1 MDNKINFYN
10 HISINKSYSIQSLIS
25 SSFQRSFGKSQ
36 INNLKNIKKKQS
48 GIHIFLESIS
58 KNANID
64 FQELIKLGG
73 NKIILNG
80 KLNDEI
86 KKILNLRILMSDFD
100 YEKPISANS
109 LKPSISRAKIN
120 FNQNLNYLTPFLKE
134 IKERPLWRYDFD
146 LEWNNNFYGNISN
159 ENIMLN
165 LSHNCFLIEGKNV
178 AFIKNSR
185 YQNIPL
191 ISEFEINGNIIFWI
205 NRNLSLVDLPEWKI
219 IEEFISNG
227 YFRKYPCMPY
237 LTEYSSSENGL
248 ITMRL
253 DCDEDIE
260 SARNIFEIYKNN
272 NLPISLAITTNQI
285 KESHPISSL
294 PKEVNDYGGTVLNH
308 SHSHPV
314 NWGGSKDKIKEEII
328 TSNNLIKKSFGIQT
342 EYAVSPFHH
351 LTWAALEVLNEL
363 NFKGVIAGISSSHHE
378 FLITKGGS
386 INEKL
391 DILVHSQQC
400 MLHGDCLT
408 KTRKVD
414 SYLNAFSLYSNL
426 GFSIGYLDHP
436 ISKRYDYGWI
446 NFERQIKTHQQII
459 EYLTNKNIKFI
470 GQKELFQRFAAKEKI
485 QIKTINKNDF
495 YSLEIQNESKVC
507 LSITF
512 GGERFNCE
520 PLKTTCKK
528 INKNLY

>member
-10 HISINKSYSIQSLIS
+10 HTSINKSYSIQSLIS

-378 FLITKGGS
+378 FLIMKGGS